1 MPEPTYR
8 VLRSRRR
15 TLAITVSAGSV
26 LVRAPLGMPDAAI
39 AAFVAE
45 KRGWIERKLREY
57 ADDRFVAVR
66 RGERILDAG
75 ELRPVTYGAPRDGED
90 AEGFFFRSAQSVRR
104 YFERTRG
111 PVLVDALHALS
122 RSIGVAAADVKLR
135 DFKARWGSCDAK
147 GVVCLNWRLTMLPLP
162 LRDYVL
168 VHELCHRR
176 HLDHSPAFW
185 AEVARFCP
193 DYARLRGE
201 LRAYSFLTLLYRKR
215 PPEGR

>member
-15 TLAITVSAGSV
+15 TLVITVSADSV
-26 LVRAPLGMPDAAI
+26 VVRAPLGMPDAAI

-57 ADDRFVAVR
+57 ADDRFAAVR
-66 RGERILDAG
+66 SGECLLDAG
-75 ELRPVTYGAPRDGED
+75 IQRPVRFGAPRDGEG
-90 AEGFFFRSAQSVRR
+90 AEGFFFRSALSVRR

-111 PVLVDALHALS
+111 PVLIDALHALS
-122 RSIGVAAADVKLR
+122 RKAGVSAADVKLR
-135 DFKARWGSCDAK
+135 DFKARWGSCDAQ
-147 GVVCLNWRLTMLPLP
+147 GVICLNWRLSMLPLP

-168 VHELCHRR
+168 LHELCHRR

-185 AEVARFCP
+185 AEVSRFCP

-201 LRAYSFLTLLYRKR
+201 LRAYSFLSLLYRR
-215 PPEGR
+215 EPAGGR